1 MDISIEELL
10 NPAGEVVARSPM
22 PAAGRDVELIHEG
35 MTLLADL
42 FGTFLDVGGLQ
53 EVRRRAVEDAGMSEE
68 DADRLYYLL
77 DEGVILVD
85 YAALPETEGQQ

>member
-10 NPAGEVVARSPM
+10 NPAGEAVART
-22 PAAGRDVELIHEG
+22 PALASVRDVELMEDG

-53 EVRRRAVEDAGMSEE
+53 EVRRRAVEDAGMFEE

-77 DEGVILVD
+77 DEGVMLLN
-85 YAALPETEGQQ
+85 YEALPETEGQQ